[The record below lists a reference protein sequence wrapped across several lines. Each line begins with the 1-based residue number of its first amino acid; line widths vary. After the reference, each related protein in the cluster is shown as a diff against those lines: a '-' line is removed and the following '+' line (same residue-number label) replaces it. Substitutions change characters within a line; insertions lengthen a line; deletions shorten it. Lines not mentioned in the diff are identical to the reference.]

1 MLCSIINY
9 PHCICKAEHI
19 ILSRFVCFSC
29 TLVLLETVCFT
40 KIYIK
45 MLYCKTSKTLNNLY
59 KVEWYVLRWMICT
72 MLNDLYNTLNGL
84 YFVEWFEL
92 RWVICTLLN
101 DCNTLKDWH
110 HNGRLA
116 LGSMIC
122 TAVHSNIG
130 VVFSSLFLKI
140 QKKYPDFVSL
150 LD

>member
-1 MLCSIINY
+1 MLCSIINC
-9 PHCICKAEHI
+9 PHCICKQSM
-19 ILSRFVCFSC
+19 LSRFVCFSC
-29 TLVLLETVCFT
+29 TLVLLEMIRFT

-45 MLYCKTSKTLNNLY
+45 MLYCKICITLNNLY

-110 HNGRLA
+110 LNGWFT

-122 TAVHSNIG
+122 TTVHSNIR
-130 VVFSSLFLKI
+130 VAFSSLFLKI
-140 QKKYPDFVSL
+140 RNKYLGFVCL